1 MVTATKLVGIL
12 NITPDSFSDGGKFNS
27 KESAIKHLE
36 NMLINGADV
45 IDIGAES
52 TRPGHIK
59 ITAEEEWKR
68 LENIL
73 PELIFTIKKFN
84 QKFNKEVKSSID
96 SRNFSTAKKSY
107 ESGIDV
113 INDVDG
119 LRDEKMV
126 DFIASRNATTIL
138 MHCEPV
144 PSIDGAIIN
153 KNVNLTSEIINW
165 AKNKISYLE
174 KKGVKKSQLIFDLG
188 IGFNKDAMQSI
199 RILKNI
205 DEYRALK
212 LPLYIGHS
220 RKSFLK
226 AINFREFGELNVDEK
241 TLIISK
247 YLIKKNIEFLRIHD
261 VASHRKILQNFHQ

>member
-1 MVTATKLVGIL
+1 MVKTTKIVGIL
-12 NITPDSFSDGGKFNS
+12 NITPDSFSDGGRFNS

-36 NMLINGADV
+36 NMLLNGADM

-59 ITAEEEWKR
+59 ITAEEEWQR

-73 PELIFTIKKFN
+73 PELVFIIKNFN
-84 QKFNKEVKSSID
+84 KKFNKEVKSSID

-107 ESGIDV
+107 EAGIDV

-119 LRDEKMV
+119 LRDENMI
-126 DFIASRNATTIL
+126 DFIASSKATTII

-144 PSIDGAIIN
+144 PSVDGAIIN

-165 AKNKISYLE
+165 AKNKVSYLE
-174 KKGVKKSQLIFDLG
+174 KKGVKKSQLIFDPG

-205 DEYRALK
+205 DEYRSIG

-261 VASHRKILQNFHQ
+261 VAQHKQII